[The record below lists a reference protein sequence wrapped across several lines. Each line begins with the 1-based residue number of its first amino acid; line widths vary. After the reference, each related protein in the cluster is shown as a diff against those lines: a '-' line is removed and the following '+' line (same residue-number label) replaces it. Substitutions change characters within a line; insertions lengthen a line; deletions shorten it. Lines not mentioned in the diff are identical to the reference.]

1 MSEPDNPERE
11 KQPLRLTFRIVGPI
25 RSSTLERDH
34 PDPEWQALSDL
45 LYWSWCCRLQASR
58 LRHSFLAQF
67 PLGKRPYVRQRYLFA
82 TTSFD
87 EHAFTVAAGNLVK
100 ALRRAPKSLRDQHL
114 SEDTTRALRLLRDIY
129 EHWENMRAAFRK
141 GGPEKTAAA
150 QKLAK
155 DFPEAE
161 PWTIAFHEDGDIV
174 LAEVVSL
181 SKLVTDLRILEA
193 AAHWRQRKLQREGR
207 HKAVEP
213 DQAQIV
219 RRQRRTAK
227 AGGGSVASA
236 APNTGPQA
244 DG

>member
-1 MSEPDNPERE
+1 MAESVDSPEGE
-11 KQPLRLTFRIVGPI
+11 TQPLRLTFRIVGPI

-45 LYWSWCCRLQASR
+45 LYWSWCCRLQAGR

-67 PLGKRPYVRQRYLFA
+67 PSGTRRYVEQRYLFA

-114 SEDTTRALRLLRDIY
+114 SENTTYALRLLRDIY
-129 EHWENMRAAFRK
+129 EHWENMRVAFRK

-155 DFPEAE
+155 NFPEAE

-181 SKLVTDLRILEA
+181 RKLVADLRILEA
-193 AAHWRQRKLQREGR
+193 AAHWRQRMLQREGR

-213 DQAQIV
+213 GQAQAA
-219 RRQRRTAK
+219 RRQARRAAK
-227 AGGGSVASA
+227 TEEAG
-236 APNTGPQA
+236 
-244 DG
+244 